1 MKTITTVEELRALP
15 EGAVIAFEDIRV
27 PNAAVLASTE
37 DGPRWWTT
45 VDAPSANGDGY
56 PHESIW
62 SFYGESGEP
71 GITLVYPLVFTAE
84 DVDRAAKE
92 AFEIRDDPYDDDEW
106 DDLDSSDKELY
117 ECQARA
123 VLGAVGSVDNG

>member
-1 MKTITTVEELRALP
+1 MKTITTVEELGALP
-15 EGAVIAFEDIRV
+15 EGAVIAFEDIGT

-71 GITLVYPLVFTAE
+71 GITLVYPLVFDAA
-84 DVDRAAKE
+84 DADRAAE
-92 AFEIRDDPYDDDEW
+92 ALRDDKANRAEYYHVPEW
-106 DDLDSSDKELY
+106 VPT
-117 ECQARA
+117 R
-123 VLGAVGSVDNG
+123 

>member
-1 MKTITTVEELRALP
+1 MKTIATIDDWKPGQVVLLKDGQTIVSRHPDGVGVVFGDERPVPLTV
-15 EGAVIAFEDIRV
+15 IRHLF
-27 PNAAVLASTE
+27 PA
-37 DGPRWWTT
+37 
-45 VDAPSANGDGY
+45 
-56 PHESIW
+56 
-62 SFYGESGEP
+62 
-71 GITLVYPLVFTAE
+71 TLIHPLVFTAE

>member
-1 MKTITTVEELRALP
+1 MKTITTVEELGALP
-15 EGAVIAFEDIRV
+15 EGAVIAFEDMGT

-71 GITLVYPLVFTAE
+71 GITLIYPLVFDAADMHVATGAAST
-84 DVDRAAKE
+84 VDRY
-92 AFEIRDDPYDDDEW
+92 R
-106 DDLDSSDKELY
+106 ELHPSQA
-117 ECQARA
+117 ETIARA
-123 VLGAVGSVDNG
+123 VLGTVGSVENA

>member
-1 MKTITTVEELRALP
+1 MKTITTVDELEALP
-15 EGAVIAFEDIRV
+15 EGAVIAFEDIGT
-27 PNAAVLASTE
+27 PSAAVLASTE

-71 GITLVYPLVFTAE
+71 GITLIHPLVFDAADVHVATGVASTA
-84 DVDRAAKE
+84 
-92 AFEIRDDPYDDDEW
+92 DPYR
-106 DDLDSSDKELY
+106 ELHPSQA
-117 ECQARA
+117 ESIARA
-123 VLGAVGSVDNG
+123 MLGAIGSVDNG